1 MWDAALV
8 QAEFAYNSSKHNAT
22 GKTPFEIVFMKP
34 PDHVLDLNSL
44 PKVARFRKLPENLA
58 E

>member
-1 MWDAALV
+1 LV

-34 PDHVLDLNSL
+34 SNHVLDLNSL
-44 PKVARFRKLPENLA
+44 PKAARFRKSAENLA

>member
-1 MWDAALV
+1 LV
-8 QAEFAYNSSKHNAT
+8 QAEFAYKSSKHNAT

-34 PDHVLDLNSL
+34 SNHVLDLNSL
-44 PKVARFRKLPENLA
+44 PKAARFRKSAENLA